1 MITRTRYSTTE
12 RNATVRQSEVNMGE
26 PWEPVIQVENIRG
39 KGEYF
44 YLVRKTKGSV
54 VYQNMRGDTLTVL
67 LEE

>member
-1 MITRTRYSTTE
+1 
-12 RNATVRQSEVNMGE
+12 MGE